1 MKIRVKSPS
10 NVIVGTGD
18 PVPLRAGVVEAEA
31 GVVELL
37 VSLGVAEPVEEKE
50 NKDAAEP

>member
-31 GVVELL
+31 GVAELL
-37 VSLGVAEPVEEKE
+37 VSLGLAELVEEEK
-50 NKDAAEP
+50 KDAAEP